1 MSRGNEFNKNFMKI
15 KFYDEESKFLIF
27 LNEIKISIFFL
38 FYELL
43 KEYDPSL
50 IFECVSVILQ
60 YLQLMYYPFDGYVR
74 IFYKFSLI

>member
-1 MSRGNEFNKNFMKI
+1 MSGRNDRNKIFMKI
-15 KFYDEESKFLIF
+15 KLEQENEFINFLC
-27 LNEIKISIFFL
+27 EIKISFFYL

-74 IFYKFSLI
+74 IFF